1 MAKVFLIDDDA
12 DVIAQ
17 YKAALSG
24 SGHELTIAGSSAEA
38 REALKKITPEVAV
51 VDILMDNGIPGFD
64 LAREIHQR
72 APQAPIL
79 MVSSLN
85 SELKMPFDTSA
96 DEKLPIFKFLDKPV
110 PAKVLAAELQR
121 ALASVKEPAKRPS
134 R

>member
-17 YKAALSG
+17 YKAALAG
-24 SGHELTIAGSSAEA
+24 TGHDLTVADSAASA
-38 REALKKITPEVAV
+38 REALKKGTPDVAV

-64 LAREIHQR
+64 LAREIHAQ

-85 SELKMPFDTSA
+85 SELKTRFDTAS

-110 PAKVLAAELQR
+110 QGKTLVEELRR
-121 ALASVKEPAKRPS
+121 ALASVKKTA
-134 R
+134 

>member
-64 LAREIHQR
+64 LAREIHEK
-72 APQAPIL
+72 APGAPIL

-85 SELKMPFDTSA
+85 SELKSPFDTTA
-96 DEKLPIFKFLDKPV
+96 DAKLPIFKFLDKPV
-110 PAKVLAAELQR
+110 QGKVLVEEIKK
-121 ALASVKEPAKRPS
+121 ALASAKKPVKK
-134 R
+134 